1 MADDIGKRTYKMDF
15 PDIITEKN
23 NNRNGNSLYRKIIDK
38 ALEGCGDEKKVSIL
52 SKMQAYIEE
61 KKESLTETRKK
72 SGNKHPRNTL
82 NDLNGNEWAFF
93 TKTILRTSYP
103 SEFSHNLRKVH
114 YANKPPLL
122 MKHLIEFCTRAGQIV
137 LDPFAGVGGTLLG
150 ASLCGRKAIGIEINK
165 KWIDTY
171 EEVCRVEG
179 IDKQEMIQGDCL
191 EKMLEMK
198 KVGKSVD
205 AIVTDP
211 PYSPSLKKTL
221 CDGKYGWSSRRSN
234 FDSFS
239 VDEADFRNVSTF
251 EEYYNKMEQAGQLM
265 FDILRPKGY
274 LMVMIRD
281 SYQSGEYIP
290 ASFYVG
296 ERLKKAGFTLKGI
309 KLWHQTGAPVRP
321 YGYPYSYVPNIVHH
335 SILILKKEKQ

>member
-1 MADDIGKRTYKMDF
+1 MTNIAKDVYQLDF
-15 PDIITEKN
+15 PDIVTKKN
-23 NNRNGNSLYRKIIDK
+23 RRKNSNSLHKNIIDD
-38 ALEGCGDEKKVSIL
+38 AIESYSDEEKVNIL
-52 SKMQAYIEE
+52 SKMKVYIEE
-61 KKESLTETRKK
+61 KKESLVDFRKK
-72 SGNKHPRNTL
+72 SSSKHPRNKL

-93 TKTILRTSYP
+93 TKTVLRTSYP
-103 SEFSHNLRKVH
+103 SGFSHNLRKVH

-122 MKHLIEFCTRAGQIV
+122 MKHLIEFCTNVEQTV

-150 ASLCGRKAIGIEINK
+150 ASLCGRKAIGIELNR

-171 EEVCRVEG
+171 EEVCRLEG
-179 IDKQEMIQGDCL
+179 IKKQEMVHGDCL
-191 EKMLEMK
+191 EKMLEWK
-198 KVGKSVD
+198 KNGKLVD

-211 PYSPSLKKTL
+211 PYSPALEKTL
-221 CDGKYGWSSRRSN
+221 CDGKYGWSTRKSN

-239 VDEADFRNVSTF
+239 VDKADFRNVSTF

-265 FDILRPKGY
+265 FHVLRPKGY

-290 ASFYVG
+290 SSFYVG
-296 ERLKKAGFTLKGI
+296 ERLKKVGFTLKGV

-335 SILILKKEKQ
+335 SILILKKENQ

>member
-1 MADDIGKRTYKMDF
+1 MTDTIGDIHQIGF
-15 PDIITEKN
+15 PNTSAKKN
-23 NNRNGNSLYRKIIDK
+23 KKNGNSLYKKTVDNV
-38 ALEGCGDEKKVSIL
+38 LEGYSDEEKVRIL
-52 SKMQAYIEE
+52 SKMRAYIEE
-61 KKESLTETRKK
+61 IKESLAETRKK
-72 SGNKHPRNTL
+72 SGSKHPSNTL

-103 SEFSHNLRKVH
+103 SEFGHTLRKVH

-122 MKHLIEFCTRAGQIV
+122 MKLLIEFCTSIGQTV

-171 EEVCRVEG
+171 AEVCRVEG
-179 IDKQEMIQGDCL
+179 IEKQEMVHGDCL
-191 EKMLEMK
+191 EELLKLERK
-198 KVGKSVD
+198 GKLVD

-211 PYSPSLKKTL
+211 PYSPALEKTL
-221 CDGKYGWSSRRSN
+221 CDGKYGWSTRKSN
-234 FDSFS
+234 FNSFS
-239 VDEADFRNVSTF
+239 GDEADFRNVRTF
-251 EEYYNKMEQAGQLM
+251 EEYYDKMEKAGNLM
-265 FDILRPKGY
+265 FHVLKHKGY

-296 ERLKKAGFTLKGI
+296 ERLKKGGFTLKGV
-309 KLWHQTGAPVRP
+309 KLWYQTGAPVRP